1 MISAKI
7 TIKLL
12 KQQCT
17 SNIKQI
23 AGRFKWVTHNMII
36 HELKEFANDTSIHG
50 IGQIANDKASSI
62 KRLLWLGIFMGSLTY
77 AGIMLKSSIEGT
89 YRLKILIIQY
99 FSSK

>member
-1 MISAKI
+1 M
-7 TIKLL
+7 
-12 KQQCT
+12 
-17 SNIKQI
+17 KQI

-89 YRLKILIIQY
+89 YRLKILIIEY